1 MESRNKPSDAVTGA
15 KKPYSKPKLE
25 IYGDI
30 ADITQNVGKTGKA
43 DNPPTN
49 PNKFRTA

>member
-1 MESRNKPSDAVTGA
+1 MESPKKSFDAHSGA

-30 ADITQNVGKTGKA
+30 ASITQTIAGSGKSDGSKH
-43 DNPPTN
+43 
-49 PNKFRTA
+49 PNQKFTKP